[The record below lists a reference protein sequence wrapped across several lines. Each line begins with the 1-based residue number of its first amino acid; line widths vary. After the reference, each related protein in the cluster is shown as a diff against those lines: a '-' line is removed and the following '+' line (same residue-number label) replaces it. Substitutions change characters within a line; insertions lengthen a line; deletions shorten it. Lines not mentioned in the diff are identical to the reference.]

1 MTSLSLHDARPPQN
15 LALVEGEAFLG
26 VIPALALALA
36 LVSLNPDRSCVR
48 LQSRPCQQGRE
59 QARRLDRTLTLKQV
73 RKAAP
78 CPLQFWQQR
87 LGELLTRHPR
97 SLD

>member
-26 VIPALALALA
+26 VIPALALP
-36 LVSLNPDRSCVR
+36 LVSLNPDRSGVR
-48 LQSRPCQQGRE
+48 LQPRPCQQGRE